1 MFLELLFAL
10 VELFLELFLE
20 AALEIGAEIV
30 ASLFFRGMD
39 SVFDVSE
46 FRNPVLAGLGYVCL
60 GAAFGGLSVVLFPHP
75 FVHPTGLHGISL
87 LLSPILTGLA
97 MSFMGT
103 LWRKRGKAALPIESF
118 GYGFTFAFGMALI
131 RFVFTR

>member
-1 MFLELLFAL
+1 
-10 VELFLELFLE
+10 
-20 AALEIGAEIV
+20 
-30 ASLFFRGMD
+30 MD

-46 FRNPVLAGLGYVCL
+46 FRNPVLAGLGYVRL